1 VLSDYLIMKKFPD
14 EKFAWMALYMIP
26 GLGNYAFKNLLE
38 KFGNPEAVFEA
49 GISELVE
56 VEWVRKDI
64 AQKIV
69 NREFAIDPEEEFRK
83 VEKCNARII
92 TYTDPSYPLLLKEI
106 HSPPMLLYV
115 NGKDIPVNQ
124 TYIAV
129 VGSRNSTYYGLKVA
143 ETLGEGLAMR
153 KVGVVSGLAR
163 GIDSAAHKGCLR
175 GGGFTI
181 AVMGTGIDVIYPA
194 PNKKLIK
201 QIMENGAV
209 ISEFPMGTPPEPKNF
224 PIRNRIIS
232 GISRGVAVV
241 EATKQSGSLIT
252 ASLALDQG
260 RDVFAVPGSVNS
272 FKSTGTHFLIKQGA
286 KLIEN
291 ADDILDEFSL
301 GNRST
306 EGTDVLRGAPDE
318 PLGMEE
324 SERKIFEIISD
335 YPMHIDKIGRLAGM
349 DPGGVL
355 STLMK
360 MELKGIVKQ
369 LPGKMFVR

>member
-1 VLSDYLIMKKFPD
+1 
-14 EKFAWMALYMIP
+14 MIP
-26 GLGNYAFKNLLE
+26 GLGNNAFKSLLE
-38 KFGNPEAVFEA
+38 KFGNPEAILA
-49 GISELVE
+49 ADLSELVK
-56 VEWVRKDI
+56 VKGVRKDI
-64 AQKIV
+64 AHKIV
-69 NREFAIDPEEEFRK
+69 NREFALDPEEEFRK

-92 TYTDPSYPLLLKEI
+92 TYTDPFYPWILKEI

-115 NGKDIPVNQ
+115 NGKDIPINQ
-124 TYIAV
+124 IFIAV
-129 VGSRNSTYYGLKVA
+129 VGSRNPTHYGLKAA
-143 ETLGEGLAMR
+143 ENIGAGLAMR
-153 KVGVVSGLAR
+153 GVGVVSGLAM

-181 AVMGTGIDVIYPA
+181 GVMGTGVDVITYPA

-209 ISEFPMGTPPEPKNF
+209 ISEFPIGTPPEPKNF

-232 GISRGVAVV
+232 GLSRGVVVV
-241 EATKQSGSLIT
+241 EATKKSGSLIT

-260 RDVFAVPGSVNS
+260 REVFAVPGSVNS
-272 FKSTGTHFLIKQGA
+272 FKSIGTHFLIKHGA

-301 GNRST
+301 GDIGVKAGN
-306 EGTDVLRGAPDE
+306 VLRNSPGE
-318 PLGMEE
+318 PLDMDE
-324 SERKIFEIISD
+324 SERKIYEVISD
-335 YPMHIDKIGRLAGM
+335 YPMHIDQIGRLGGM